1 MLKHKLY
8 RVLFILVLFILFFSG
23 AFITMEYRARSLAK
37 DVNDSRSYYF
47 IIGGK
52 DTIYKMD
59 SVTNEIVNEIKVEGS
74 PQDIKVSA
82 DGNTLLVVVLNAKDE
97 DDKGYILF
105 YNIKDNKLVKKVQVG
120 KHPGRV
126 VFTPNKKYIMVS
138 NTGSNDISL
147 IDGKNYTILQS
158 IEVGREPQ
166 GFCISKDGEY
176 CYVANTG
183 EDTVSILDMTIFKS
197 IKKIRVG
204 RYPTDISI
212 NKDNG
217 NVMVTLSKEKSVA
230 LINPRTEDIQK
241 VSLNNSP
248 TGICN

>member
-1 MLKHKLY
+1 MIKHKLH
-8 RVLFILVLFILFFSG
+8 RVLFILVLLILFFIG
-23 AFITMEYRARSLAK
+23 AFITMEYRTRSLAK
-37 DVNDSRSYYF
+37 DANNSRNYYF
-47 IIGGK
+47 VIGGK

-59 SVTNEIVNEIKVEGS
+59 SVTNEIAGEIKVEGL

-97 DDKGYILF
+97 DDKGYVLF
-105 YNIKDNKLVKKVQVG
+105 YNIKDNKLIRKVQVG
-120 KHPGRV
+120 KHPYRV
-126 VFTPNKKYIMVS
+126 VFTSDKKYIMVS
-138 NTGSNDISL
+138 NTESNDLSL
-147 IDGKNYTILQS
+147 IDGKNYTVLQS
-158 IEVGREPQ
+158 ISVGREPQ
-166 GFCISKDGEY
+166 GMCVSKDGNH

-183 EDTVSILDMTIFKS
+183 EDTISILDMTIFKS

-212 NKDNG
+212 NKENG
-217 NVMVTLSKEKSVA
+217 NVMVTLSKEKAVA
-230 LINPRTEDIQK
+230 LVNPRTEDIQK